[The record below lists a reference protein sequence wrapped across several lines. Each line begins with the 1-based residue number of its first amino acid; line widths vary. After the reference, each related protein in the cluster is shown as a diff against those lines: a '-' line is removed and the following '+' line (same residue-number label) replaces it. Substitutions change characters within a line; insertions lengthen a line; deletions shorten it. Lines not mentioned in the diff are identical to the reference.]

1 MRTFLNVI
9 QCDKK
14 DLIRPI
20 LDDQEKKTF
29 VPTPCW
35 NTWSN
40 SCSSNLKNPAGLVES
55 CWNGSLESAAT
66 RQGCENAGVQI
77 AYSSGRTCHHLRLS
91 SSNVSSL
98 AFLHLAVG
106 KVLHFVKQSLWDF
119 QCGKVDEASAKTK
132 LLQPSIELNLMPR
145 SKE

>member
-1 MRTFLNVI
+1 MA
-9 QCDKK
+9 K
-14 DLIRPI
+14 
-20 LDDQEKKTF
+20 
-29 VPTPCW
+29 
-35 NTWSN
+35 
-40 SCSSNLKNPAGLVES
+40 S

-119 QCGKVDEASAKTK
+119 QCGKGDEASAKTK
-132 LLQPSIELNLMPR
+132 LLQPSIELNLMPI